1 MPTKSA
7 KPTKA
12 PKAAST
18 TRPPK
23 AASTTKATKPASA
36 TGPGPRGQPKDARIL
51 KHRFLRE
58 MYEDDYFPNRLV
70 DKGKAI
76 LLKLCAQ
83 IEKGQPRDADAVYAL
98 THAATERFNDLAE
111 EFMAQDSDIETAAR
125 EAIAADFAFILRVY
139 GFGHLDIEE
148 AIAPRDW

>member
-1 MPTKSA
+1 MPTPRAKSA
-7 KPTKA
+7 KPAKSTK
-12 PKAAST
+12 S
-18 TRPPK
+18 
-23 AASTTKATKPASA
+23 TKPAKPAKSAKQTQA
-36 TGPGPRGQPKDARIL
+36 TGRGQPTDARIR

-58 MYEDDYFPNRLV
+58 MYEDDYFPERLV

-83 IEKGQPRDADAVYAL
+83 IEKQQPRDADAVYAL

-111 EFMAQDSDIETAAR
+111 EFTAQDSDIETAAR
-125 EAIAADFAFILRVY
+125 EAIAADFAFILKVY

-148 AIAPRDW
+148 AIAPRDF

>member
-1 MPTKSA
+1 MPTPRTKPTKPA
-7 KPTKA
+7 KPTK
-12 PKAAST
+12 P
-18 TRPPK
+18 
-23 AASTTKATKPASA
+23 TKPAKPTKRTTRA
-36 TGPGPRGQPKDARIL
+36 LPTNAKIH
-51 KHRFLRE
+51 KHAFLQE
-58 MYEDDYFPNRLV
+58 MYDDDYFPKRLV

-83 IEKGQPRDADAVYAL
+83 IEAKQPGDADAVYAL

-111 EFMAQDSDIETAAR
+111 EFTDQDSDIETAAR
-125 EAIAADFAFILRVY
+125 EAIAADFAFILKAY